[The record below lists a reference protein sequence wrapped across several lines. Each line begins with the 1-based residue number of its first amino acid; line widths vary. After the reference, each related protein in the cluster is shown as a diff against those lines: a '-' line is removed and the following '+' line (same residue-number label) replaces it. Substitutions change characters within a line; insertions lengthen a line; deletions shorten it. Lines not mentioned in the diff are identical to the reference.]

1 MQTLLKVVLPADIP
15 KYYDVSPEEFF
26 ERAYA
31 WAENWDPITI
41 TWYLATEL
49 RDYLVWGGL
58 APRDEDIHYTIYYTL
73 HLGQPLDLN
82 TASGY

>member
-1 MQTLLKVVLPADIP
+1 MQELLKVVLPADIT
-15 KYYDVSPEEFF
+15 KYYAISPEEFF

-31 WAENWDPITI
+31 WAENWDPVTI

-49 RDYLVWGGL
+49 RDYLVWGDS
-58 APRDEDIHYTIYYTL
+58 APSDEAVYYTI